1 MFCSGWRY
9 FRPVTEEN
17 TFPSSLAAKLARVS
31 VETLE
36 NWRRR
41 RVLLPSG
48 APGRGQG
55 AACTYTFQDLVA
67 IKVLITLRDGGIDLR
82 SLRRVVDYVRKRKGL
97 SATEAI
103 TSSVL
108 VTDGHDVYEV
118 DEIDGSVRVSVLRSP
133 GQRVLHLVPL
143 GALVTELQR
152 DTRKV
157 MKAA

>member
-1 MFCSGWRY
+1 M
-9 FRPVTEEN
+9 TEQI
-17 TFPSSLAAKLARVS
+17 TFPSTLAAKLARVS

-48 APGRGQG
+48 ASGSRG

-82 SLRRVVDYVRKRKGL
+82 SLRRVVEYVRKRKNL

-103 TSSVL
+103 ASSVL
-108 VTDGHDVYEV
+108 VTDGQDVYEV
-118 DEIDGSVRVSVLRSP
+118 DEVDGSVRVSVLRAP

-152 DTRKV
+152 DTRKAL
-157 MKAA
+157 KAA